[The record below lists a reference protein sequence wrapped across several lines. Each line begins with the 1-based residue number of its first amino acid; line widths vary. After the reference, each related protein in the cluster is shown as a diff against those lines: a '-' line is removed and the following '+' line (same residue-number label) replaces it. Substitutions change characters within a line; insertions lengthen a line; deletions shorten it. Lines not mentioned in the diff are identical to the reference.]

1 MSARRIDHGIITA
14 IAIDKDKNSQHALKW
29 AVENIVADSPH
40 CVLLHVQQGNT
51 GPHLQHDNHEEA
63 HQFFLPF
70 RGFCARK
77 GIIAKEVLL
86 RDLEISNAIVNYV
99 NNNSISNLVV
109 GASTHS
115 AFLKK
120 FMSPDVPTT
129 LLKTAPES
137 CAVFVVSK
145 GKLLKSR
152 SASHPQKLQKH
163 QALSS
168 LLYNFELSSSFNSS
182 ESDRPSS
189 VSTTQLKIFK
199 PDFSQSSSP
208 HSSPPQ
214 SMSEIS
220 QSETENGSYGVD
232 STASSY
238 TISESSTT
246 NGSSN
251 SSSSTES
258 PLAGNFVEQQQ
269 QNLEAEVRRLRLELK
284 QFNASKGRDTM
295 NQKESSQELG
305 GTEAIRS
312 EEAIELPR
320 ALLLSEEKQKRQSAI
335 QASEIAKRLA
345 KMESQ
350 KRRLLEMQAKLEK
363 QKHVSNVSYRRYS
376 IKDVEG
382 ATNGFSDDVKI
393 GEGGYGPVYKA
404 VLDYTSVAIKILK
417 SGITQGLRQFQ
428 QEIEVLSSMRHPN
441 MVILLGACPEYG
453 CLVYEYM
460 ENGTLEDRLFCKN
473 NTPPLSW
480 RARFR
485 IAAEIATGLLF
496 LHQAKPEPL
505 VHRDLKPAN
514 ILLDRHFTSK
524 ISDVGLARL
533 VPPSVSDA
541 SSNYHM
547 TSAAGT
553 FCYIDPEY
561 QQTGLLGVKSD
572 LYSFGVVLL
581 QIITAMPAMGLGH
594 RVVMAVENENLK
606 EILDPTLTEWPE
618 EETLELA
625 KLGLQCC
632 ELRKKDRPDLASVI
646 LPALNRLRDFATED
660 HERFQD
666 RTSHVSHAYNSVP
679 LSPTPY
685 SEIKRKLTREV
696 AEIDEDL
703 DPLGTSNQRRR
714 SRPPRSHGSQ
724 NKGNRWSFMSCAPS
738 KVDWGGL
745 P

>member
-1 MSARRIDHGIITA
+1 MSARKVDIGPVTA

-29 AVENIVADSPH
+29 AVENIILDSPQ
-40 CVLLHVQQGNT
+40 CVLLHVELGNT
-51 GPHLQHDNHEEA
+51 GAHDDQEED

-77 GIIAKEVLL
+77 GIIANEVLL
-86 RDLEISNAIVNYV
+86 HDIDISNAIVNYIT
-99 NNNSISNLVV
+99 NNSIANIVV
-109 GASTHS
+109 GASS
-115 AFLKK
+115 RNSFLKK
-120 FMSPDVPTT
+120 FKSPDVPTT
-129 LLKTAPES
+129 LLKTSPET

-145 GKLLKSR
+145 DKLSKSK
-152 SASHPQKLQKH
+152 SASQPLKFSRQQN
-163 QALSS
+163 LSS
-168 LLYNFELSSSFNSS
+168 LLYNSSSSISSDSERASLSS
-182 ESDRPSS
+182 P
-189 VSTTQLKIFK
+189 VSMQPNISL
-199 PDFSQSSSP
+199 
-208 HSSPPQ
+208 PQ
-214 SMSEIS
+214 SLSEIS
-220 QSETENGSYGVD
+220 QSEIDNSSCGVV
-232 STASSY
+232 STVSSY

-246 NGSSN
+246 NRSSI
-251 SSSSTES
+251 SSTSTES
-258 PLAGNFVEQQQ
+258 PLAENFVEQQN
-269 QNLEAEVRRLRLELK
+269 QNLEAEVRRLRHELK
-284 QFNASKGRDTM
+284 QFNTPKGKDTM
-295 NQKESSQELG
+295 NQKESSQEPQLARANE
-305 GTEAIRS
+305 TRRLDEL
-312 EEAIELPR
+312 IELPR
-320 ALLLSEEKQKRQSAI
+320 ALSEERQRRQSAI
-335 QASEIAKRLA
+335 QAAEIAKRLA

-363 QKHVSNVSYRRYS
+363 QNMVNKVSYRRYS

-382 ATNGFSDDVKI
+382 ATNGFSDALKI

-417 SGITQGLRQFQ
+417 SGVTQGLKQFQ

-533 VPPSVSDA
+533 VPPSVADTF
-541 SSNYHM
+541 SNYHM

-561 QQTGLLGVKSD
+561 QQTGMLGVKSD

-581 QIITAMPAMGLGH
+581 QIITAMPAMGLTH
-594 RVVMAVENENLK
+594 KVEMAIENNKLK
-606 EILDPTLTEWPE
+606 EILDPTVTEWPE

-625 KLGLQCC
+625 KLALQCC
-632 ELRKKDRPDLASVI
+632 ELRKKDRPDLATVL
-646 LPALNRLRDFATED
+646 LPALSRLREFATED
-660 HERFQD
+660 HERIQN
-666 RTSHVSHAYNSVP
+666 RTVHVSSAHNSVP
-679 LSPTPY
+679 LAPTP
-685 SEIKRKLTREV
+685 SSQINKKLTVAVHKEV
-696 AEIDEDL
+696 
-703 DPLGTSNQRRR
+703 DPVKRSNHSVPRR
-714 SRPPRSHGSQ
+714 SRPPRSQ
-724 NKGNRWSFMSCAPS
+724 TRQQKGKRWSFMSCAPS
-738 KVDWGGL
+738 KARWDDL

>member
-1 MSARRIDHGIITA
+1 MSARRVDNGIITA

-29 AVENIVADSPH
+29 AVENIIVDSPH
-40 CVLLHVQQGNT
+40 CVLLHVQQGNA
-51 GPHLQHDNHEEA
+51 GAHLQHDNQDDE

-77 GIIAKEVLL
+77 GIIAKEVIL
-86 RDLEISNAIVNYV
+86 RNTDISNAIVTYIT
-99 NNNSISNLVV
+99 NNSVSNIVV
-109 GASTHS
+109 GASAHNS
-115 AFLKK
+115 FFKK
-120 FMSPDVPTT
+120 FKSPDVSTT
-129 LLKTAPES
+129 LLKTAPET

-145 GKLLKSR
+145 GKLLKSK
-152 SASHPQKLQKH
+152 SASQPQKHTRQ
-163 QALSS
+163 QDLSS
-168 LLYNFELSSSFNSS
+168 LLYNYEHTSSVNSS
-182 ESDRPSS
+182 DSERESS
-189 VSTTQLKIFK
+189 VSTKHNK
-199 PDFSQSSSP
+199 PKSALSQSNSP
-208 HSSPPQ
+208 RISPPP
-214 SMSEIS
+214 SLSEIS
-220 QSETENGSYGVD
+220 QSETDNGSYGVV

-238 TISESSTT
+238 TISESSNT
-246 NGSSN
+246 NGSSI
-251 SSSSTES
+251 SSTSTES
-258 PLAGNFVEQQQ
+258 PHAVNFVEQQN

-284 QFNASKGRDTM
+284 QFNPSKGKDTT
-295 NQKESSQELG
+295 NQNESLD
-305 GTEAIRS
+305 
-312 EEAIELPR
+312 EAIELPR
-320 ALLLSEEKQKRQSAI
+320 ALSEEKNKRHSAI
-335 QASEIAKRLA
+335 QAAEIAKRLA

-363 QKHVSNVSYRRYS
+363 QRMANKVSYRRYS
-376 IKDVEG
+376 IKDVES
-382 ATNGFSDDVKI
+382 ATNGFSDALKI

-417 SGITQGLRQFQ
+417 SGITQGLKQFQ

-485 IAAEIATGLLF
+485 IASEIATGLLF
-496 LHQAKPEPL
+496 LHHAKPEPL

-514 ILLDRHFTSK
+514 ILLDRYFTSK

-533 VPPSVSDA
+533 VPPSVADTF
-541 SSNYHM
+541 SNYHM

-594 RVVMAVENENLK
+594 KVEMAIENNNLR
-606 EILDPTLTEWPE
+606 EILDPTVSDWPE

-625 KLGLQCC
+625 KLALQCC
-632 ELRKKDRPDLASVI
+632 ELRKKDRPDLASVL
-646 LPALNRLRDFATED
+646 LPALNRLKEFATED
-660 HERFQD
+660 NESIQD
-666 RTSHVSHAYNSVP
+666 TTSPVSHTHNSAP
-679 LSPTPY
+679 L
-685 SEIKRKLTREV
+685 
-696 AEIDEDL
+696 
-703 DPLGTSNQRRR
+703 
-714 SRPPRSHGSQ
+714 
-724 NKGNRWSFMSCAPS
+724 APS
-738 KVDWGGL
+738 
-745 P
+745 PSSE